1 MSSILASARSF
12 SVMLIFAVL
21 CQGCDPTT
29 HETLRVGVD
38 GSGLRTTRFTVNAGG
53 SKSFIIVPD
62 PGYLIKD
69 VTVDG
74 RSVGPVAT
82 YMFNGIN
89 MDHTI
94 EATFVPK

>member
-1 MSSILASARSF
+1 M
-12 SVMLIFAVL
+12 
-21 CQGCDPTT
+21 
-29 HETLRVGVD
+29 
-38 GSGLRTTRFTVNAGG
+38 RTTRFTVNAGG

-89 MDHTI
+89 TDHTI
-94 EATFVPK
+94 EATFVPE